1 MCLKLCDP
9 EGVTHRESDNSRRN
23 GIELSPRLADLA
35 GVAAWSGGLIE
46 RLGPVVARSAYGFT
60 QRANSATVVDHDYIA
75 ACGGNELDALVRQIE
90 RWYGARDEPVRWQ
103 VSGPDEAIASA
114 MRRAGYT
121 AAEST
126 LVYVRPA
133 SPAATDSVRGPA
145 RRVRIDAGCS
155 DAWFDTWH
163 DVSGRTVDSSV
174 SRGFLEQI
182 RGGQWVSAATTTG
195 DDRDCASV
203 GLGIDVEAPDARVIC
218 CMATRHGAR
227 RQGLASS
234 VLDALLDSN
243 AVCVLQV
250 GQDNPARHLYEARG
264 FVKSHEYRYYEP
276 ARRYPL

>member
-75 ACGGNELDALVRQIE
+75 TCGGDELDALVRQIE
-90 RWYGARDEPVRWQ
+90 RWYGARDEQIRWQ
-103 VSGPDEAIASA
+103 VSGQDSAIASA
-114 MRRAGYT
+114 MSRARYI
-121 AAEST
+121 AAEPT

-133 SPAATDSVRGPA
+133 NLAAPAVTN
-145 RRVRIDAGCS
+145 RVRIDAGCS
-155 DAWFDTWH
+155 DAWFDTWY
-163 DVSGRTVDSSV
+163 DVSGRSVDSSI

-182 RGGQWVSAATTTG
+182 QGGQWVSASTTTG
-195 DDRDCASV
+195 DYRDRGSV
-203 GLGIDVEAPDARVIC
+203 GLGIDVELPDARVIC
-218 CMATRHGAR
+218 CMATRHGSR
-227 RQGLASS
+227 RQGLAGS
-234 VLDALLDSN
+234 VLDALLDTS

-250 GQDNPARHLYEARG
+250 GQDNLARHLYEARG